1 MSEENKET
9 YSSEQKLVKDFLYD
23 VRRRLPF
30 WLKDQKEDVDEI
42 IEELENHIWD
52 RATELAEG
60 DDPSPEQIE
69 QIINQMGSPGK
80 IASEYKRRG
89 KPKYFITEELW
100 PQYQRS
106 MMIFG
111 AALVALNIII
121 AFARIGSHS
130 AADIF
135 GGLFQGIFTSL
146 AIAVIITTVIFAALS
161 HEGYLPDDLEGK
173 VPFFIINL
181 RGLRTTTD
189 DNGVVQTETAAA
201 KTATVDKP
209 VRIIKEEPFPRTEK
223 TTVIREQPTTII
235 REKVVVEPRTIYV
248 DRLRATPRPKRKSKH
263 YLGRDYLG
271 EGISGIIFGTI
282 IMILPWMPFL
292 DFLAMP
298 MTLKYWFLIFGGAA
312 VVLGLIR
319 FFQAIIGRMVHFQ
332 QFLMFIGMI
341 PRAANIP
348 LFLALKNRPE
358 ILLTWL
364 QDKLIGHITPEHV
377 QLAVVIITWVVVA
390 TTILSLIAE
399 LSRIIK
405 LGVNG
410 FPED

>member
-1 MSEENKET
+1 MSEKYKET

-23 VRRRLPF
+23 VRRKLPF

-52 RATELAEG
+52 RATELADG
-60 DDPSPEQIE
+60 YDPSPDQVE
-69 QIINQMGSPGK
+69 QIINQMGSPSK

-111 AALVALNIII
+111 AALVALNVII
-121 AFARIGSHS
+121 AFARIGSHT

-135 GGLFQGIFTSL
+135 GGLFQGMFTSL

-181 RGLRTTTD
+181 RGLRSSSD
-189 DNGVVQTETAAA
+189 ESRVAQAETAAA
-201 KTATVDKP
+201 KTVVEDKP
-209 VRIIKEEPFPRTEK
+209 VRIIKEQPFPSTEK
-223 TTVIREQPTTII
+223 TTVIRERPTTII

-248 DRLRATPRPKRKSKH
+248 DRPRSRSQRKSKH

-282 IMILPWMPFL
+282 IMILPFMPFL

-298 MTLKYWFLIFGGAA
+298 MTLKYWFLIFGGAGVA
-312 VVLGLIR
+312 LGLIR

-348 LFLALKNRPE
+348 LFLAIKNRPE

-364 QDKLIGHITPEHV
+364 QNKLIGHITPEHV
-377 QLAVVIITWVVVA
+377 QLAVVIIAWVVVA